1 MLSRKIERSLAAWK
15 ADPERLPVIVKGCRQ
30 CGKTYSVRK
39 FAEENYGN
47 CVYLNF
53 YENAEYCDIFAGS
66 LEVDHL
72 IMMMSA
78 MLGPVARFEPGNTV
92 IILDEIQECPEA
104 RTALKFFKMDGRFDV
119 IGTGSL
125 LGVKG
130 YSDKP
135 PKSIPVGYESTID
148 MYPLDFEEFL
158 WAMGIAPDLI
168 HLLHECLQKAS
179 PVSPALHK
187 KLRQL
192 FLEYLVIGGM
202 PAAVQ
207 SFAEH
212 HEPGRV
218 LPIQRDIVRL
228 YEQDMIKYASAA
240 DKSRI
245 IECFESIPRQ
255 LARENKK
262 FQYSVIK
269 KGGRSGEYS
278 GSLQWIEDAGIIYR
292 CHNLERMELPLKGNS
307 VPDEFKV
314 YMADPGLFLSMLDDG
329 TQFDVLNGSLYTYKG
344 AIVENYVAGVLAKMG
359 RELYYYRKTSGM
371 EIDFVI
377 RLRGKCTPLECNAS
391 TGNTKTTRTVL
402 NHPEIYLI
410 DMALKLGDYNVG
422 YEGQV
427 LTLPLYMGFLLTE
440 L

>member
-168 HLLHECLQKAS
+168 HLLHECLQKES

-359 RELYYYRKTSGM
+359 REFYYYRKTSGM

-377 RLRGKCTPLECNAS
+377 RLRGKCTPLECKAS